1 MEERLTT
8 DQAVAGSS
16 PATDVF
22 VPQRQRNTPGGTR
35 THNLWLREPT
45 PYPLGYRGYCEILS
59 VWGCSSNGRALA
71 QHARGTGIDTLH
83 LHSLQTRSRQDSNL
97 RGQSPVD
104 FWSTPLTAWVRLLTH
119 SAKCDE
125 GGVRTHASEEIAA
138 LTQRLRP
145 LGHLATATPCG
156 TRTRNLWIRSP
167 TR

>member
-1 MEERLTT
+1 MAEWSKAEDSSSFLFGG
-8 DQAVAGSS
+8 AGSN
-16 PATDVF
+16 PAPVRFCLAHRDV
-22 VPQRQRNTPGGTR
+22 QR
-35 THNLWLREPT
+35 
-45 PYPLGYRGYCEILS
+45 
-59 VWGCSSNGRALA
+59 GCSSNGRALA

-104 FWSTPLTAWVRLLTH
+104 FWSTPLTAWVRLLTR